1 MIPAEAHHLKALIF
15 AVAKARG
22 VAVRAISFRLEHEI
36 PVVRFRTAERNLI
49 GCRIRIPGGSMSAQK
64 VLTVSGPSRQWSR
77 SWHRKLDGSFDIWS
91 AVDFLVALV
100 QHELAKPL
108 PPELH
113 VPKGLPAAC
122 SGLHVVHLAAVRL
135 GVLPPSSKPEGLVDR
150 IENNWILAR
159 IKTRL
164 QDGGL
169 HDADVR
175 ILADVAG
182 LSVGRPNKWDGDPF
196 EPFSDRVLPLAVVGK
211 ATKAGIERRYLLVVE
226 HTATKIL
233 VADPA
238 GYGLAN
244 IAHSDLL
251 EWCKLGAKRGIP
263 WIGLVGTL
271 SE

>member
-1 MIPAEAHHLKALIF
+1 MTSVGRRLGMLHAEARHLRDLIF

-22 VAVRAISFRLEHEI
+22 VALREVSFRLEHEI
-36 PVVRFRTAERNLI
+36 P
-49 GCRIRIPGGSMSAQK
+49 GGPMSAQK

-100 QHELAKPL
+100 QHEQAKPR
-108 PPELH
+108 PPELP
-113 VPKGLPAAC
+113 VPKGFPAAC

-135 GVLPPSSKPEGLVDR
+135 GVLPASSKPEGLVDR
-150 IENNWILAR
+150 IENNWIRAR

-169 HDADVR
+169 HDADLR

-196 EPFSDRVLPLAVVGK
+196 EPFSDQVLPLAVVGK
-211 ATKAGIERRYLLVVE
+211 ATAAGLERRYLLVVE
-226 HTATKIL
+226 HAKTKIL
-233 VADPA
+233 IADPA
-238 GYGLAN
+238 GHGLA
-244 IAHSDLL
+244 IITHGELL
-251 EWCKLGAKRGIP
+251 KSCNLGSKRGIP
-263 WIGLVGTL
+263 WIGLIGKPAG
-271 SE
+271 